1 MGSCGRT
8 TAVFLKEMKA
18 VFLVLV
24 HQWQWQG
31 GRIGKDPNRNLDLEL
46 AMAVSKVKF
55 ASAWRLRSSKP
66 ALWRT
71 VEGSS
76 VLSCCS
82 FSVSWCHPIEV
93 EHLTPTP
100 WTNFLINAAVF
111 FFAGLLPSFL
121 FFIDLALQELTGV
134 KAFLQKAKTLL
145 EQNNFHVT
153 KEDSTPE
160 ELLLASRYKL
170 LLKALGLNEDGSDR
184 LLGFLI
190 WLELRHP
197 VI

>member
-1 MGSCGRT
+1 M
-8 TAVFLKEMKA
+8 
-18 VFLVLV
+18 
-24 HQWQWQG
+24 
-31 GRIGKDPNRNLDLEL
+31 
-46 AMAVSKVKF
+46 
-55 ASAWRLRSSKP
+55 
-66 ALWRT
+66 
-71 VEGSS
+71 
-76 VLSCCS
+76 
-82 FSVSWCHPIEV
+82 
-93 EHLTPTP
+93 
-100 WTNFLINAAVF
+100 
-111 FFAGLLPSFL
+111 
-121 FFIDLALQELTGV
+121 